1 MSYSENEINYIKKEF
16 PKNILNIGII
26 SFVVGLIILILSYY
40 VDNTRAAF
48 NNLIL
53 LMVLISI
60 GLGSLFII
68 GLEYLG
74 GAVWSTVFRRIPE
87 FLGGVLLIVP
97 IVAIPVYLN
106 MHSLYHWAHPEAVN
120 ADLVLQNKAAYLN
133 TTFFTIRM
141 IFYFTVWILFYL
153 LLTKNSKKQDKT
165 KEQKLTKI
173 NVRLSAIFMPL
184 FALTITFSAIDF
196 LMSLEPHWF
205 STIIGVYYF
214 SGTVLAAL
222 AAVTFFIVYLNEK
235 GYLAKG
241 IIRDHYYSLGALLF
255 AFTNFWAYIA
265 FSQYLLI
272 WYANLPEE
280 TVWFL
285 QRWEGNW
292 IFFSIFLI
300 FAHFVVPYFYLLS
313 QPSKTNPKKL
323 MIASCW
329 ILLAHYIDIFW
340 VAMPTYSKKGFPF
353 GWMEL
358 SVPLLLIGI
367 VILVFYFKFKRNN
380 IIPIGDPKLKR
391 SLDFRL

>member
-1 MSYSENEINYIKKEF
+1 MNYPENELKYTKKEF
-16 PKNILNIGII
+16 PKNILKIGII
-26 SFVVGLIILILSYY
+26 SFIIGLIILIVSYY
-40 VDNTRAAF
+40 VDNTRAAY

-68 GLEYLG
+68 GIEYLG
-74 GAVWSTVFRRIPE
+74 GAVWSTIFRRIPE

-106 MHSLYHWAHPEAVN
+106 IHGLYHWAHQDAVN
-120 ADLVLQNKAAYLN
+120 ADVILKNKAAYLN
-133 TTFFTIRM
+133 FPFFTIR
-141 IFYFTVWILFYL
+141 IVFYFLIWILFYI
-153 LLTKNSKKQDKT
+153 LLTRNSKKQDIT
-165 KEQKLTKI
+165 KDQKLTKI
-173 NVRLSAIFMPL
+173 NVRLSAIFMPF
-184 FALTITFSAIDF
+184 FALTITFAAIDF

-222 AAVTFFIVYLNEK
+222 AAVTFFIVYFNEK
-235 GYLAKG
+235 GFFGKG
-241 IIRDHYYSLGALLF
+241 IISDHYYSLGALLF
-255 AFTNFWAYIA
+255 AFVNFWAYIA

-280 TVWFL
+280 TIWFL
-285 QRWEGNW
+285 QRWQGSW
-292 IFFSIFLI
+292 IYFSIFLI
-300 FAHFVVPYFYLLS
+300 VAHFVIPYFYLLS

-323 MIASCW
+323 MFASCW
-329 ILLAHYIDIFW
+329 ILLAHFVDIFW
-340 VAMPTYSKKGFPF
+340 FVMPTFDKKGFPF

-358 SVPLLLIGI
+358 SVPLLVIGI
-367 VILVFYFKFKRNN
+367 VILLVYYKYKRNN
-380 IIPIGDPKLKR
+380 LIPIGDPKLKR